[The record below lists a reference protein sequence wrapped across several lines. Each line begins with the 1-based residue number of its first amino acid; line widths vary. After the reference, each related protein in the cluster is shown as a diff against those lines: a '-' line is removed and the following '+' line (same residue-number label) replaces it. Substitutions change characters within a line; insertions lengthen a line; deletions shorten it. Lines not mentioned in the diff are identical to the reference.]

1 MENNFLKI
9 GILIPLYN
17 ESENIEKIFSLFYNA
32 KNKFKNLDFELILHD
47 DNSTD
52 DSLEKIKKFKK
63 KYQLSIKIIE
73 NKEQNLGH
81 GKSLIRLSTFSNS
94 YDYVFTFD
102 ADIKIEQKKFNDLF
116 HNLDNNI
123 YIGKRKRFKDGYFR
137 AIITF
142 ILEIII
148 LIKTKEMWRDVN
160 CPIRIYPSEYFHII
174 WNNVP
179 KDSLIPNVHV
189 TKYVIDNNLKYKRID
204 IDEFISKKNSGTTWQ
219 NSSIFSKYKNIIQFC
234 FRAIKEIK

>member
-1 MENNFLKI
+1 MENKINI

-17 ESENIEKIFSLFYNA
+17 ESENIEKIISLFYSA
-32 KNKFKNLDFELILHD
+32 KNNFENLDFELILHD

-52 DSLEKIKKFKK
+52 DSLEKILKFKN
-63 KYQLSIKIIE
+63 KYQISIKIIE

-81 GKSLIRLSTFSNS
+81 GKSLIRLSTFADN
-94 YDYVFTFD
+94 YDYIFTFD

-116 HNLDNNI
+116 FNLDNYI

-142 ILEIII
+142 ILETIV
-148 LIKTKEMWRDVN
+148 LFKTKKMWRDVN
-160 CPIRIYPSEYFHII
+160 CPIRIYPSKYFEMI

-179 KDSLIPNVHV
+179 EDSMIPNVHV
-189 TKYVIDNNLKYKRID
+189 TKYVIENNLNYKRIE
-204 IDEFISKKNSGTTWQ
+204 IDEYISKKNSGVTWQ
-219 NSSIFSKYKNIIQFC
+219 NNSLISKYIKILQFC
-234 FRAIKEIK
+234 FKAFKEL

>member
-1 MENNFLKI
+1 MENKFLNI

-17 ESENIEKIFSLFYNA
+17 ESENIEKIISLFYSA
-32 KNKFKNLDFELILHD
+32 KNNFENIYFELILHD

-52 DSLEKIKKFKK
+52 DSLEKILKFKN
-63 KYQLSIKIIE
+63 KYQISIKIIE

-81 GKSLIRLSTFSNS
+81 GKSLIRLSTFADN

-116 HNLDNNI
+116 YNLDNYI

-142 ILEIII
+142 ILETIV
-148 LIKTKEMWRDVN
+148 LFKTKKMWRDVN
-160 CPIRIYPSEYFHII
+160 CPIRIYPSKYFEMI
-174 WNNVP
+174 WDNVP
-179 KDSLIPNVHV
+179 EDSIIPNVHV
-189 TKYVIDNNLKYKRID
+189 TKYVIKNNLNYKRIE
-204 IDEFISKKNSGTTWQ
+204 IDEYISKKNSGVTWQ
-219 NSSIFSKYKNIIQFC
+219 NNSLISKYKKILQFC
-234 FRAIKEIK
+234 FKAFKEL

>member
-1 MENNFLKI
+1 MENKFFKI

-17 ESENIEKIFSLFYNA
+17 ESENIEKIVSLFNSA
-32 KNKFKNLDFELILHD
+32 KNNFENLDFELVLHD

-52 DSLEKIKKFKK
+52 DSLEKIKKFKNK
-63 KYQLSIKIIE
+63 DKLSIKIIE

-81 GKSLIRLSTFSNS
+81 GKSLIRLSTFANN

-116 HNLDNNI
+116 CNLDNAI

-142 ILEIII
+142 ILEIIVF
-148 LIKTKEMWRDVN
+148 LQTKKMWRDVN
-160 CPIRIYPSEYFHII
+160 CPIRIYPFEYFDMI

-179 KDSLIPNVHV
+179 KDSIIPNVHA
-189 TKYVIDNNLKYKRID
+189 TKYVIEKNLKYKRID
-204 IDEFISKKNSGTTWQ
+204 IAEYITKKNSGVTWGKHTF
-219 NSSIFSKYKNIIQFC
+219 IIKYKKILQFC
-234 FRAIKEIK
+234 LKAFKEL

>member
-1 MENNFLKI
+1 MENKFLNI

-17 ESENIEKIFSLFYNA
+17 ESENIEKIISLFYSA
-32 KNKFKNLDFELILHD
+32 KNNFENLDFELILHD

-52 DSLEKIKKFKK
+52 DSLEKILKFKN
-63 KYQLSIKIIE
+63 KYQISIKIIE

-81 GKSLIRLSTFSNS
+81 GKSLIRLSTFADN

-116 HNLDNNI
+116 FNLDNYI

-142 ILEIII
+142 ILETIV
-148 LIKTKEMWRDVN
+148 LFKTKKMWRDVN
-160 CPIRIYPSEYFHII
+160 CPIRIYPSKYFEMI

-179 KDSLIPNVHV
+179 KDSIIPNVHV
-189 TKYVIDNNLKYKRID
+189 TKYVIENNLNYKRIE
-204 IDEFISKKNSGTTWQ
+204 IDEYISKKNSGVTWQ
-219 NSSIFSKYKNIIQFC
+219 NNSLISKYKKILQFC
-234 FRAIKEIK
+234 FKAFKEL

>member
-123 YIGKRKRFKDGYFR
+123 YIGKGNALKMG
-137 AIITF
+137 T
-142 ILEIII
+142 LE
-148 LIKTKEMWRDVN
+148 
-160 CPIRIYPSEYFHII
+160 
-174 WNNVP
+174 
-179 KDSLIPNVHV
+179 
-189 TKYVIDNNLKYKRID
+189 
-204 IDEFISKKNSGTTWQ
+204 Q
-219 NSSIFSKYKNIIQFC
+219 
-234 FRAIKEIK
+234 

>member
-1 MENNFLKI
+1 MENKFLNI

-17 ESENIEKIFSLFYNA
+17 ESENIEKIISLFYSA
-32 KNKFKNLDFELILHD
+32 KNNFENLDFELILHD

-52 DSLEKIKKFKK
+52 DSLEKILKFKN
-63 KYQLSIKIIE
+63 KYQISIKIIE

-81 GKSLIRLSTFSNS
+81 GKSLIRLSTFADN

-116 HNLDNNI
+116 YNLDNYI

-142 ILEIII
+142 ILETIV
-148 LIKTKEMWRDVN
+148 LFKTKKMWRDVN
-160 CPIRIYPSEYFHII
+160 CPIRIYPSKYFEMI
-174 WNNVP
+174 WDNVP
-179 KDSLIPNVHV
+179 EDSIIPNVHV
-189 TKYVIDNNLKYKRID
+189 TKYVIKNNLNYKRIE
-204 IDEFISKKNSGTTWQ
+204 IDEYISKKNSGVTWQ
-219 NSSIFSKYKNIIQFC
+219 NNSLISKYKKILQFC
-234 FRAIKEIK
+234 FKAFKEL